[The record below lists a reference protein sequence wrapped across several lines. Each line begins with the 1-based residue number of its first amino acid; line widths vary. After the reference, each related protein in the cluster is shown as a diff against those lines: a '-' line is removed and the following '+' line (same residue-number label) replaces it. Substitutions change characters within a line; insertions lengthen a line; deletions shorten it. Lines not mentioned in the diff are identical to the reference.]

1 MDEEEERHKRDFEKF
16 CYETFLCNVAAGSK
30 TIGRDKG
37 ERIVKMLKYGDDGD
51 EPAKFKHWVKT
62 RRFCLMSY
70 PALGL
75 VDVLCLPAKSEVLYC
90 YIYLL

>member
-1 MDEEEERHKRDFEKF
+1 
-16 CYETFLCNVAAGSK
+16 
-30 TIGRDKG
+30 
-37 ERIVKMLKYGDDGD
+37 MLKYGDDGD

-62 RRFCLMSY
+62 RRFRLMSY

-90 YIYLL
+90 IYLLIMILI